1 MVSRSFSWSIC
12 LGVSCGLLSGTPHA
26 EPRSRGPQ
34 AQFAARAE
42 GVLVDVEVTRGGK
55 PVEGLTTEDVSAVR
69 VALARL
75 RPRGNTALIDGA
87 ADDPPG
93 VVFGRWM
100 TAVQQHQPGTS
111 DEALAAIWAMTP
123 ADRALIRTHLDE
135 LLTLLDNPAKASN
148 YHSTAGSLSLSVVPA
163 LTRSEFLE
171 RAATLHA
178 DAVIFETRPPR
189 PPTLDQPPVAG
200 RGRGAGSDEPEVYST
215 STDAEHLGAIVANA
229 NWPLARRLLDGLPAG
244 AAFQT
249 FATTWYHGVT
259 AYLLAHGDFGEAE
272 TNLDHATQVMPGSA
286 QSLFDLGCVAET
298 LGMSIFQQ
306 VIDSTQSTAGA
317 TQKGRLGILVG
328 AGTTKP
334 SAKAR
339 AAEAASLFERA
350 LAIDPHLA
358 EARVRWARLLE
369 LDKRWADATRQIG
382 LALSD
387 HPDRDVAFWAHLF
400 GARAA
405 NALNNAT
412 DAEVHLTQALRL
424 FPQAESAIL
433 EASDTALT
441 HNDPVLAKSRLMSL
455 ADPSRDTS
463 PAVDPWIRYPLGPGR
478 LPDPPLQA
486 LWRAVPTG
494 AR

>member
-1 MVSRSFSWSIC
+1 MTKTQRWRH
-12 LGVSCGLLSGTPHA
+12 GLIRT
-26 EPRSRGPQ
+26 
-34 AQFAARAE
+34 
-42 GVLVDVEVTRGGK
+42 
-55 PVEGLTTEDVSAVR
+55 GLTLLLAGLVLCLRVSA
-69 VALARL
+69 
-75 RPRGNTALIDGA
+75 
-87 ADDPPG
+87 ADEAPA
-93 VVFGRWM
+93 VVLGRWI
-100 TAVQQHQPGTS
+100 TAVLQHRPGTS
-111 DEALAAIWAMTP
+111 DEALAAIRAMTP
-123 ADRALIRTHLDE
+123 VDRELIHAHLRE
-135 LLTLLDNPAKASN
+135 LLRFLDNPDKASN
-148 YHSTAGSLSLSVVPA
+148 YRSISGSLSLSGVPPI
-163 LTRSEFLE
+163 TRSEFLE

-189 PPTLDQPPVAG
+189 PPTLDQPPVGG
-200 RGRGAGSDEPEVYST
+200 RGRGAGSDEQDVYVT
-215 STDAEHLGAIVANA
+215 STDGEYLSAIGENG
-229 NWPLARRLLDGLPAG
+229 NWRLARLLLDDLPPG

-306 VIDSTQSTAGA
+306 VIVDRPQSTAGA
-317 TQKGRLGILVG
+317 AQNGRLGILVG
-328 AGTTKP
+328 AGPTKP

-369 LDKRWADATRQIG
+369 LDKRWADARRQIG
-382 LALSD
+382 MALSD
-387 HPDRDVAFWAHLF
+387 QPDRQVAFFAHLF

-405 NALNNAT
+405 NALGDAT
-412 DAEVHLTQALRL
+412 DADAHLAQALTL

-441 HNDPVLAKSRLMSL
+441 HHDPVLANRRLMSL

-463 PAVDPWIRYPLGPGR
+463 PAADPWLAYPLGPGR

-486 LWRAVPTG
+486 LWRAVLAG
-494 AR
+494 RH